1 MSDQNS
7 LDDKYVPTHFDKLAE
22 MHGDVNAVLDA
33 SKRTDEVARKNIY
46 RDFILKYSLQ
56 KWVPFSSN
64 DKVLDF
70 GCGVGRLSIWLAPKV
85 THVEGVDVSKAMIE
99 LAEKLNVNDR
109 IHYTH
114 INGPLPFERDSFNK
128 VITCWVLQ
136 HISDDVLVE
145 TLQDIRSKLC
155 YGASVYIMEQISP
168 SSKKTSETHKQR
180 TEEDYIR
187 IFEMAGFAF
196 NWSKPAFRSP
206 SYAMSIWDKNKWFPQ
221 SMMGLLGMIEHQTV
235 NRKPE
240 HRSYYTS
247 LMAFSPVK

>member
-1 MSDQNS
+1 MSNEVKVNDQNVVS
-7 LDDKYVPTHFDKLAE
+7 HFDKLAE
-22 MHGDVNAVLDA
+22 DHGDVNGVLDA
-33 SKRTDEVARKNIY
+33 SKKSPEVARKNIY

-56 KWVPFSSN
+56 KWVPISSN
-64 DKVLDF
+64 DHILDY

-85 THVEGVDVSKAMIE
+85 ASVEGVDISGSMIQV
-99 LAEKLNVNDR
+99 AKKINSHQK
-109 IHYTH
+109 ISYTH
-114 INGPLPFERDSFNK
+114 ISGKLPFDDATFSK

-136 HISDDVLVE
+136 HISDEALIE
-145 TLQDIRSKLC
+145 TLKDIRAKMSA
-155 YGASVYIMEQISP
+155 GSGMYIMEQISP
-168 SSKKTSETHKQR
+168 DIKHTKDIHVQR
-180 TEEDYIR
+180 TEADYIR
-187 IFEMAGFAF
+187 LFEAAGFAF